1 MSKLSYQM
9 ISQPI
14 RNVLVVLIR
23 NAIIESGIFVQS
35 IDFRVISF
43 FQFKVKDLTILF
55 QMLFVSALREYNV
68 LILNVP
74 IEDDLSF

>member
-14 RNVLVVLIR
+14 RNVLIVLIR